1 MEFIDT
7 HCHIYY
13 DKYQDDIKDVIN
25 RANDNNVKK
34 MICVGVDI
42 PSSEKSIA
50 LSKQYESIFAT
61 VGYHPHEA
69 KLVDNNYLDKMI
81 ELLKHPKSIAVGEIG
96 LDYYY
101 EHSDKKT
108 QIKIFREQLELAKD
122 LDMPAVIHNRESDHD
137 LYENIKASKID
148 KGVIHCYS
156 SDVNYAN
163 KLFDLGLLVSF
174 TGIVTFSK
182 TLQKVVKQIPL
193 DKIMV
198 ETDSPYLTPI
208 PFRGKRNEPHMV
220 SLVAEKIAEIK
231 NIPLEEVAKI
241 TTATAKNLFGI

>member
-13 DKYQDDIKDVIN
+13 DKYQDDINDVID
-25 RANDNNVKK
+25 RAHDNNVKK

-42 PSSEKSIA
+42 PSSEKSIV

-81 ELLKHPKSIAVGEIG
+81 DLLKHPKSIAVGEIG

-108 QIKIFREQLELAKD
+108 QIKANNFF
-122 LDMPAVIHNRESDHD
+122 
-137 LYENIKASKID
+137 NI
-148 KGVIHCYS
+148 
-156 SDVNYAN
+156 
-163 KLFDLGLLVSF
+163 
-174 TGIVTFSK
+174 
-182 TLQKVVKQIPL
+182 
-193 DKIMV
+193 
-198 ETDSPYLTPI
+198 
-208 PFRGKRNEPHMV
+208 
-220 SLVAEKIAEIK
+220 
-231 NIPLEEVAKI
+231 
-241 TTATAKNLFGI
+241 

>member
-182 TLQKVVKQIPL
+182 SLQKVVKEIPL
-193 DKIMV
+193 DKMMI
-198 ETDSPYLTPI
+198 ETDSPYLTPV

>member
-13 DKYQDDIKDVIN
+13 DKYQNDINDVIN
-25 RANDNNVKK
+25 RANNNNVKN

-42 PSSEKSIA
+42 ESSKKSIA
-50 LSKQYESIFAT
+50 LSEQYESIFAT

-69 KLVDNNYLDKMI
+69 KVVDSNYLNNMI
-81 ELLKHPKSIAVGEIG
+81 ELLKHPKSVAVGEIG

-122 LDMPAVIHNRESDHD
+122 LDMPAVIHNRESDDD
-137 LYENIKASKID
+137 LYKNIKESKIN

-156 SDVNYAN
+156 SDVKYAN

-182 TLQKVVKQIPL
+182 SLQKVVKEIPL
-193 DKIMV
+193 EKMMI

-220 SLVAEKIAEIK
+220 SLIAEKIAEIK
-231 NIPLEEVAKI
+231 NISIKEVAQ
-241 TTATAKNLFGI
+241 TTTKTAKKLFNI

>member
-13 DKYQDDIKDVIN
+13 DKYQDDINDVIN
-25 RANDNNVKK
+25 KANDNNIKY
-34 MICVGVDI
+34 MICVGVDLE
-42 PSSEKSIA
+42 SSEKSIT
-50 LSKQYESIFAT
+50 LSNQYESIFAT

-69 KLVDNNYLDKMI
+69 KLTVDNYLDKMAK
-81 ELLKHPKSIAVGEIG
+81 LLKHPKVVAVGEIG

-101 EHSDKKT
+101 EHSNKKT
-108 QIKIFREQLELAKD
+108 QIKVFREQLELAKD
-122 LDMPAVIHNRESDHD
+122 LDMPVVIHNRESDED
-137 LYENIKASKID
+137 LYDNIKESKIN

-156 SDVNYAN
+156 SDIQYAN

-182 TLQKVVKQIPL
+182 SLQKVVKEIPIE
-193 DKIMV
+193 KMMI

-220 SLVAEKIAEIK
+220 SLIAEKIAEIK
-231 NIPLEEVAKI
+231 NMPIEKVAEI
-241 TTATAKNLFGI
+241 TTETARNFFGI

>member
-13 DKYQDDIKDVIN
+13 DKYQDDINDVID
-25 RANDNNVKK
+25 RAHDNNVKK

-81 ELLKHPKSIAVGEIG
+81 DLLKHPKSIAVGEIG

-108 QIKIFREQLELAKD
+108 QIKVFREQLELAKD
-122 LDMPAVIHNRESDHD
+122 LDMPAVIHNRESDSD
-137 LYENIKASKID
+137 LYENIKASKIN

-156 SDVNYAN
+156 SDVEYAN

-182 TLQKVVKQIPL
+182 SLQKVVKKIPL
-193 DKIMV
+193 DKMMI

-231 NIPLEEVAKI
+231 NIPIEEVAKV
-241 TTATAKNLFGI
+241 TTETAKQLFSI